1 MPKRQAERGSPVRQR
16 VARIDADHPRR
27 MSERRH
33 RGEQRGLDV
42 HAGTQQLDWLD
53 ARGVR
58 RGDEIL
64 ALADEKSLL
73 LTLAPRLDQAP
84 HELQL
89 RIGRRGDHT
98 SYLEV
103 EPAAVIVGV
112 SDELAP
118 APGPV
123 DDAQTPVLFSDARI
137 PRGDERKRHLDAC
150 VVERT
155 AYADASRLAD
165 IAERGC

>member
-33 RGEQRGLDV
+33 R
-42 HAGTQQLDWLD
+42 GTQQLDWLD

-150 VVERT
+150 
-155 AYADASRLAD
+155 
-165 IAERGC
+165 